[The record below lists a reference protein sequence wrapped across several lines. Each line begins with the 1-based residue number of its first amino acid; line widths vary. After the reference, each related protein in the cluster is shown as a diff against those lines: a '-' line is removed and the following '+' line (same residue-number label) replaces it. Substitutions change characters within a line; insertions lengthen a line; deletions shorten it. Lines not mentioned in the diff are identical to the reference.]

1 MSGTKYDLIAYM
13 DLAGIDNLDSVSMP
27 ILEYLYSYFSK
38 KSNLLHGMKPV
49 RVRYQEFAKNGPR
62 YEFNFMGTM
71 EADRNG
77 FPEYDFDDFKAQ
89 VKMALEDYKGEPLF
103 VDGEPL
109 THEQQGLLADD
120 MYLDMNTPFPEIT
133 VSEMVDGILSG
144 KYLTEKAFD
153 GKAIFRECGLYP
165 DEVVN
170 TIQIAS
176 ALLGDK
182 NPAVSQELLKVS
194 KMLSKMWNV

>member
-1 MSGTKYDLIAYM
+1 MSETKYDLIAYM

-71 EADRNG
+71 GADRNG

-133 VSEMVDGILSG
+133 VSEMVDGILDG
-144 KYLTEKAFD
+144 RFLTEETSQAKFL
-153 GKAIFRECGLYP
+153 FRDYGMTAEEVISTINVASSLLE
-165 DEVVN
+165 DE
-170 TIQIAS
+170 
-176 ALLGDK
+176 
-182 NPAVSQELLKVS
+182 NPSLAGELEIIS
-194 KMLSKMWNV
+194 KMLTKMWEI